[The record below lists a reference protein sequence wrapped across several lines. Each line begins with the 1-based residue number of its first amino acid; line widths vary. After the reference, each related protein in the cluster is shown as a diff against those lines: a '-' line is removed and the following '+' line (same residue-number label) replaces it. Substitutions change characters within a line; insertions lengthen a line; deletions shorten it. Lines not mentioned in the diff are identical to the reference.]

1 MERYD
6 YIIEYNKFAC
16 EDQAVFTECE
26 DGEWVRF
33 IDAKEKVENLQAAN
47 DKCKEKFQY
56 IRKEFPD
63 VWKALIESDARK
75 FDSVFEKEEKK

>member
-1 MERYD
+1 MKRYD
-6 YIIEYNKFAC
+6 YIIEYNRFVC

-33 IDAKEKVENLQAAN
+33 IDAKEKVENLQTAN
-47 DKCKEKFQY
+47 DKCKETFQY

-63 VWKALIESDARK
+63 VWEALIEKRVAELSGLFK
-75 FDSVFEKEEKK
+75 